1 MSGTS
6 RIHART
12 ALNRGASL
20 YEHRPPAL
28 AHSLRGQAGLRLL
41 PVQGMGVDRR
51 THQEVHLPRQ
61 RRRAGS
67 GSACLGGLEA
77 RRGSAPYRGRFLGK
91 PLGSFSRFGLQD
103 VQPPPSPRVGEGG
116 RGMRGKRRANAA
128 NRALL
133 LITLPLRALIG
144 LRAPTRTP
152 ATQILRNWLQI
163 VTKSYHS
170 CTSSV
175 LSWQVQY

>member
-116 RGMRGKRRANAA
+116 RGDEGRKTNNNSTAS
-128 NRALL
+128 ALHCTRSNPLSFRSCSVTL
-133 LITLPLRALIG
+133 LSCK
-144 LRAPTRTP
+144 
-152 ATQILRNWLQI
+152 
-163 VTKSYHS
+163 TKGQKPN
-170 CTSSV
+170 
-175 LSWQVQY
+175 L